1 VNRGTRRVIVL
12 AAVVTLHVVVLVLF
26 PRARHSVLQ
35 EDDHQHALQLV
46 LVMPAPAEASARPE
60 AAPLVRRRRVR
71 AAAPA
76 AAKNSQAARR
86 GAPDEAQPPERAPI
100 DWRQQLAGAAQRQ
113 IRKDE
118 DLRRQ
123 ASALAPPRAPA
134 SFRKT
139 PHRPPFGWYYAATHR
154 VESLPEGGFLIHI
167 NDRCVIG
174 IFIMVMPACTFEHIE
189 ARGDLFQHMKDDLS
203 PEATGADP
211 TLQAP

>member
-26 PRARHSVLQ
+26 PRARRSELQ
-35 EDDHQHALQLV
+35 ENDRQHALQLV
-46 LVMPAPAEASARPE
+46 LVMPPSEASAGRERAPLAPSRRAR
-60 AAPLVRRRRVR
+60 AAP
-71 AAAPA
+71 PA
-76 AAKNSQAARR
+76 ASKSRPAARR
-86 GAPDEAQPPERAPI
+86 DVSHEAQPPEGAPI
-100 DWRQQLAGAAQRQ
+100 DWNQQLASAAQRQ
-113 IRKDE
+113 LRKDA

-123 ASALAPPRAPA
+123 ANALAPPRAPA

-139 PHRPPFGWYYAATHR
+139 PHSPPFGWYYAATHR

-189 ARGDLFQHMKDDLS
+189 PRGDLFLHMKDDLS

-211 TLQAP
+211 ALQAP